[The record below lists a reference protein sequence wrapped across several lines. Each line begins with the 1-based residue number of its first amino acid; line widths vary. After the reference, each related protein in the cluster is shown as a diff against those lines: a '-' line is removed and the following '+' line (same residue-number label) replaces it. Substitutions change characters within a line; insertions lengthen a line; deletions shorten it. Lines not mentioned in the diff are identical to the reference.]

1 MAKSKKAKLEKI
13 KTGVSGLDKMLN
25 NGLIE
30 GRPYVI
36 SGGPGAGKTIL
47 GFQFLLEGKNHGETG
62 LYLTLSE
69 PAHEIRENMET
80 FGWDTSSVK
89 ILDGSPQMEGYFE
102 RAKKEPGYT
111 PHDLLRIV
119 SQEIEKHNH
128 KRIVIDSLTAFKLLY
143 EGDFNVR
150 KLVLK
155 FMRYLTNQGCTTLLL
170 LESKDES
177 SVSLED
183 FLSRGVIRLHQI
195 NVSGE
200 IQNAISINK
209 MRGTGFDKHIRPMSI
224 TSKGVVVH
232 SEQTMFSSA

>member
-1 MAKSKKAKLEKI
+1 MAKSKKVKLNKI
-13 KTGVSGLDKMLN
+13 KTGISGLDTMLN

-30 GRPYVI
+30 GRPYVV

-47 GFQFLLEGKNHGETG
+47 GFQFLMEGKKHDQTG
-62 LYLTLSE
+62 IYLTLSE
-69 PAHEIRENMET
+69 PAHEIRQNMET

-102 RAKKEPGYT
+102 RTKKEPALT
-111 PHDLLRIV
+111 PHNLLRNV
-119 SQEIEKHNH
+119 SQEIEENDH
-128 KRIVIDSLTAFKLLY
+128 KRVVIDSLTAFKLLY
-143 EGDFNVR
+143 GDGLDVR
-150 KLVLK
+150 KLILK

-177 SVSLED
+177 IVNLED

-209 MRGTGFDKHIRPMSI
+209 MRGTDFDKHIRPMSI
-224 TSKGVVVH
+224 TSNGIVVH
-232 SEQTMFSSA
+232 SRQTMFSSA